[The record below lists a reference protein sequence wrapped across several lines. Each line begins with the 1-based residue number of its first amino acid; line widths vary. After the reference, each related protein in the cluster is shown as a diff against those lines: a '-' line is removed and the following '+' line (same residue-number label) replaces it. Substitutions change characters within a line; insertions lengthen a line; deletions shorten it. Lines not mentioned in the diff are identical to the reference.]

1 MNKLTSKLVAGV
13 LAASI
18 MLVPLTSCK
27 KKGGSTKSHSG
38 DKITNDT
45 PWYDTKVIDVSPEVD
60 KSKKLQ
66 YIYSQLA
73 GTDDN
78 YIAVYTSGSYEYP
91 SGNIDWDTF
100 DYTEYQI
107 EKLTILDKKTGEV
120 VNSFDM
126 DGFMGENEYVSG
138 ATFVDGKLSINAT
151 TWDDK
156 TYEMKSTEHVIDPMT
171 GEELEYNEIES
182 DGSIYA
188 SFKVGDYRV
197 DLSSVW
203 DDATS
208 MSSVQVI
215 VHKPDNTMTTV
226 DIKEP
231 GKDVYSSSAIFPIS
245 DTKIM
250 VPVDTSNG
258 QSYYELDLATCELS
272 KAKDDEYNWLSS
284 LSIYNATIGSDGCVY
299 TSTPVGISKVDMQK
313 KTAEEIFN
321 FSWCG
326 VSRNILTNLQVA
338 SVDKDS
344 FLLCGSVYHNESFSN
359 FYSGDNEEFK
369 VILFTKADK
378 NPHAG
383 KTILELYASYGYVE
397 ETVGEAIMKFNE
409 TNGKYFIE
417 VTDRYTVEIGNAY
430 NDINSDDELS
440 TISDKYSAEM
450 SNQLAMDIINGDGP
464 DIFMDVSYYGQLQ
477 SDNYLADLSPYVK
490 DLDSNKYFTNIFEC
504 SKTDGK
510 LYTLPISFTIEG
522 IQTDAKYAGKSGVG
536 FTTEEYIDFLNE
548 ALNGEDIITS
558 GQAHYFTQL
567 FGAMSDQFIKNGKAD
582 FSGEDFAALAKYVKE
597 NVRESS
603 LSWDEQEGGGMIIT
617 YDPMNMNSEPVTA
630 INSSVYG
637 FYGYFS
643 NINELN
649 GANAILGL
657 PSSDGRGPMIG
668 AYTSVAISAQAY
680 DVDACAEF
688 VKMLISDE
696 VQEELGKSGSFTLN
710 REIFERVGREA
721 VDYFNENPIDG
732 MYYGYGYGMDIPQ
745 NRIKFTYDQVDDLE
759 KTIESC
765 SKTNTQDASINV
777 ILVEEMPAYFS
788 GQKDLDEVVKIA
800 QDRVQKVLD
809 ERK

>member
-1 MNKLTSKLVAGV
+1 MNKLTSKLVAGM

-27 KKGGSTKSHSG
+27 KKGGSDKSHSG
-38 DKITNDT
+38 DKITSDT
-45 PWYDTKVIDVSPEVD
+45 PWFDSKVIDISPEID
-60 KSKKLQ
+60 QSKKLQ
-66 YIYSQLA
+66 YAYSQLA
-73 GTDDN
+73 GTDDK

-91 SGNIDWDTF
+91 TGNIDWETF
-100 DYTEYQI
+100 DYTEYQF
-107 EKLTILDKKTGEV
+107 ETLTVLDRNTGEI
-120 VNSFDM
+120 VNTLDMESFM
-126 DGFMGENEYVSG
+126 KDGEYVNG
-138 ATFVDGKLSINAT
+138 ATYVDGKLTINST
-151 TWDDK
+151 TWDDT
-156 TYEMKSTEHVIDPMT
+156 TYEMMNAEHVIDPMT
-171 GEELEYNEIES
+171 GEEIEYSEIEG

-215 VHKPDNTMTTV
+215 VHKPDGTVTPV

-231 GKDVYSSSAIFPIS
+231 GKDIYSSSAIFPIS
-245 DTKIM
+245 ENKIM
-250 VPVDTSNG
+250 VPADTNNG
-258 QSYYELDLATCELS
+258 TNYYEIDLETCELT
-272 KAKDDEYNWLSS
+272 KTKDEEYNWLNS

-299 TSTPVGISKVDMQK
+299 TTTPVGVSKVDMQK
-313 KTAEEIFN
+313 KTTEELFN

-326 VSRNILTNLQVA
+326 VSRNILTNMQIA
-338 SVDKDS
+338 SVEENS
-344 FLLCGSVYHNESFSN
+344 FLLCGSVYHNEGFSN
-359 FYSGDNEEFK
+359 FYSSGEEFK
-369 VILFTKADK
+369 VILFSKADK

-397 ETVGEAIMKFNE
+397 ETVGDAIMKFNE

-440 TISDKYSAEM
+440 TISDKYSADM

-464 DIFMDVSYYGQLQ
+464 DIFMDVSYYGQLNN
-477 SDNYLADLSPYVK
+477 DNYLADLSPYVK
-490 DLDSNKYFTNIFEC
+490 DLDSDKYFTNVFEC
-504 SKTDGK
+504 SKVDGK
-510 LYTLPISFTIEG
+510 LYNIPISFTIEG

-536 FTTEEYIDFLNE
+536 FTTEEYVDFLDT

-582 FSGEDFAALAKYVKE
+582 FTGEDFAALAEYVKD

-603 LSWDEQEGGGMIIT
+603 LSWDEQDSGHIIT
-617 YDPMNMNSEPVTA
+617 YDPLNMDSEPKTA

-657 PSSDGRGPMIG
+657 PSSDGRGPMLG

-688 VKMLISDE
+688 VKMLLSDE

-710 REIFERVGREA
+710 REVFEEVGHEA
-721 VDYFNENPIDG
+721 VDYFNENSIDG
-732 MYYGYGYGMDIPQ
+732 MFYYGYPEAPQ
-745 NRIKFTYDQVDDLE
+745 NRVEFTYEQVEDLE
-759 KTIESC
+759 RTIESC
-765 SKTNTQDASINV
+765 SKMNTQDASINV
-777 ILVEEMPAYFS
+777 VLVEEMPAYFS
-788 GQKDLDEVVKIA
+788 GQKELDEVVKIA

>member
-1 MNKLTSKLVAGV
+1 MNKLTSKLVAGM

-27 KKGGSTKSHSG
+27 KKGGSDKSHSG
-38 DKITNDT
+38 DKITSDT
-45 PWYDTKVIDVSPEVD
+45 PWFDSKVIDISPEID
-60 KSKKLQ
+60 QSKKLQ
-66 YIYSQLA
+66 YAYSQLA
-73 GTDDN
+73 GTDDK

-91 SGNIDWDTF
+91 TGNIDWETF
-100 DYTEYQI
+100 DYTEYQF
-107 EKLTILDKKTGEV
+107 ETLTVLDRNTGEI
-120 VNSFDM
+120 VNTLDMESFM
-126 DGFMGENEYVSG
+126 KDGEYVNG
-138 ATFVDGKLSINAT
+138 ATYVDGKLTINST
-151 TWDDK
+151 TWDDT
-156 TYEMKSTEHVIDPMT
+156 TYEMMNAEHVIDPMT
-171 GEELEYNEIES
+171 GEEIEYSEIEG

-215 VHKPDNTMTTV
+215 VHKPDGTVTPV

-231 GKDVYSSSAIFPIS
+231 GKDIYSSSAIFPIS
-245 DTKIM
+245 ENKIM
-250 VPVDTSNG
+250 VPADTNNG
-258 QSYYELDLATCELS
+258 TNYYEIDLETCELT
-272 KAKDDEYNWLSS
+272 KTKDEEYNWLNS

-299 TSTPVGISKVDMQK
+299 TTTPVGVSKVDMQK
-313 KTAEEIFN
+313 KTTEELFN

-326 VSRNILTNLQVA
+326 VSRNILTNMQIA
-338 SVDKDS
+338 SVEENS
-344 FLLCGSVYHNESFSN
+344 FLLCGSVYHNEGFSN
-359 FYSGDNEEFK
+359 FYSSGEEFK
-369 VILFTKADK
+369 VILFSKADK

-397 ETVGEAIMKFNE
+397 ETVGDAIMKFNE

-440 TISDKYSAEM
+440 TISDKYSADM

-464 DIFMDVSYYGQLQ
+464 DIFMDVSYYGQLNN
-477 SDNYLADLSPYVK
+477 DNYLADLSPYVK
-490 DLDSNKYFTNIFEC
+490 DLDSDKYFTNVFEC
-504 SKTDGK
+504 SKVDGK
-510 LYTLPISFTIEG
+510 LYNIPISFTIEG

-536 FTTEEYIDFLNE
+536 FTTEEYVDFLDT

-582 FSGEDFAALAKYVKE
+582 FTGEDFAALAEYVKD

-603 LSWDEQEGGGMIIT
+603 LSWDEQDSGYIIA
-617 YDPMNMNSEPVTA
+617 YDPLNMDSEPKTA

-657 PSSDGRGPMIG
+657 PSSDGRGPMLG

-688 VKMLISDE
+688 VKMLLSDE

-710 REIFERVGREA
+710 REVFEEVGHEA

-745 NRIKFTYDQVDDLE
+745 NRVKFTYDQVEDLE
-759 KTIESC
+759 RTIESC
-765 SKTNTQDASINV
+765 SKMNTQDASINV
-777 ILVEEMPAYFS
+777 VLVEEMPAYFS
-788 GQKDLDEVVKIA
+788 GQKELDEVVKIA

>member
-1 MNKLTSKLVAGV
+1 MNKLTSKLVAGM

-27 KKGGSTKSHSG
+27 KKGGSDKSHSG
-38 DKITNDT
+38 DKITSDT
-45 PWYDTKVIDVSPEVD
+45 PWFDSKVIDISPEID
-60 KSKKLQ
+60 QSKKLQ
-66 YIYSQLA
+66 YAYSQLA
-73 GTDDN
+73 GTDDK

-91 SGNIDWDTF
+91 TGNIDWETF
-100 DYTEYQI
+100 DYTEYQF
-107 EKLTILDKKTGEV
+107 ETLTVLDRNTGEI
-120 VNSFDM
+120 VNTLDMESFM
-126 DGFMGENEYVSG
+126 KDGEYVNG
-138 ATFVDGKLSINAT
+138 ATYVDGKLTINST
-151 TWDDK
+151 TWDDT
-156 TYEMKSTEHVIDPMT
+156 TYEMMNAEHVIDPMT
-171 GEELEYNEIES
+171 GEEIEYSEIEG

-215 VHKPDNTMTTV
+215 VHKPDGTVTPV

-231 GKDVYSSSAIFPIS
+231 GKDIYSSSAIFPIS
-245 DTKIM
+245 ENKIM
-250 VPVDTSNG
+250 VPADTNNG
-258 QSYYELDLATCELS
+258 TNYYEIDLETCELT
-272 KAKDDEYNWLSS
+272 KTKDEEYNWLNS
-284 LSIYNATIGSDGCVY
+284 LSIYNATIGSDGYVY
-299 TSTPVGISKVDMQK
+299 TTTPVGISKVDMQK
-313 KTAEEIFN
+313 KTTEELFN

-326 VSRNILTNLQVA
+326 VSRNILTNMQIA
-338 SVDKDS
+338 SVEEDS
-344 FLLCGSVYHNESFSN
+344 FLLCGSVYHNEGFTN
-359 FYSGDNEEFK
+359 IYSSGEEFK
-369 VILFTKADK
+369 VILFSKADK

-397 ETVGEAIMKFNE
+397 ETVGDAIMKFNE

-440 TISDKYSAEM
+440 TISDKYSADM

-464 DIFMDVSYYGQLQ
+464 DIFMDVSYYGQLNN
-477 SDNYLADLSPYVK
+477 DNYLADLSPYVK
-490 DLDSNKYFTNIFEC
+490 DLDSDKYFTNVFEC
-504 SKTDGK
+504 SKVDGK
-510 LYTLPISFTIEG
+510 LYNIPISFTIEG

-536 FTTEEYIDFLNE
+536 FTTEEYVDFLDT

-582 FSGEDFAALAKYVKE
+582 FTGEDFAALAEYVKD

-603 LSWDEQEGGGMIIT
+603 LSWDEQDSGHIIT
-617 YDPMNMNSEPVTA
+617 YDPLNMDSEPQTA

-657 PSSDGRGPMIG
+657 PSSDGRGPMLG

-688 VKMLISDE
+688 VKMLLSDE

-710 REIFERVGREA
+710 REVFEEVGHEA
-721 VDYFNENPIDG
+721 VDYFNENSIDG
-732 MYYGYGYGMDIPQ
+732 MFYYGYPEAPQ
-745 NRIKFTYDQVDDLE
+745 NRVEFTYEQVEDLE
-759 KTIESC
+759 RTIESC
-765 SKTNTQDASINV
+765 SKMNTQDASINV
-777 ILVEEMPAYFS
+777 VLVEEMPAYFS
-788 GQKDLDEVVKIA
+788 GQKELDEVVKIA

>member
-1 MNKLTSKLVAGV
+1 M

-27 KKGGSTKSHSG
+27 KKGGSDKSHSG
-38 DKITNDT
+38 DKITSDT
-45 PWYDTKVIDVSPEVD
+45 PWFDSKVIDISPEID
-60 KSKKLQ
+60 QSKKLQ
-66 YIYSQLA
+66 YAYSQLA
-73 GTDDN
+73 GTDDK

-91 SGNIDWDTF
+91 TGNIDWETF
-100 DYTEYQI
+100 DYSEYQF
-107 EKLTILDKKTGEV
+107 ETLTVLDRNTGEI
-120 VNSFDM
+120 VNTLDMESFM
-126 DGFMGENEYVSG
+126 KDGEYVNG
-138 ATFVDGKLSINAT
+138 ATYVDGKLTINST
-151 TWDDK
+151 TWDDT
-156 TYEMKSTEHVIDPMT
+156 TYEMMNAEHVIDPMT
-171 GEELEYNEIES
+171 GEEIEYSEIEG

-215 VHKPDNTMTTV
+215 VHKPDGTVTPV

-231 GKDVYSSSAIFPIS
+231 GKDIYSSSAIFPIS
-245 DTKIM
+245 ENKIM
-250 VPVDTSNG
+250 VPADTNNG
-258 QSYYELDLATCELS
+258 TNYYEIDLETCELT
-272 KAKDDEYNWLSS
+272 KAKDEEYNWLNS

-299 TSTPVGISKVDMQK
+299 TTTPVGVSKVDMQK
-313 KTAEEIFN
+313 KTTEELFN

-326 VSRNILTNLQVA
+326 VSRNILTNMQIA
-338 SVDKDS
+338 SVEENS
-344 FLLCGSVYHNESFSN
+344 FLLCGSVYHNEGFSN
-359 FYSGDNEEFK
+359 FYSSGEEFK
-369 VILFTKADK
+369 VILFSKADK

-397 ETVGEAIMKFNE
+397 ETVGDAIMKFNE

-440 TISDKYSAEM
+440 AISDKYSADM

-464 DIFMDVSYYGQLQ
+464 DIFMDVSYYGQLNN
-477 SDNYLADLSPYVK
+477 DNYLADLSPYVK
-490 DLDSNKYFTNIFEC
+490 DLDSDKYFTNVFEC
-504 SKTDGK
+504 SKVDGK
-510 LYTLPISFTIEG
+510 LYNIPISFTIEG

-536 FTTEEYIDFLNE
+536 FTTEEYVDFLDT

-582 FSGEDFAALAKYVKE
+582 FTGEDFAALAEYVKD

-603 LSWDEQEGGGMIIT
+603 LSWDEQDSGYIIT
-617 YDPMNMNSEPVTA
+617 YDPLNMDSEPQTA

-657 PSSDGRGPMIG
+657 PSSDGRGPMLG

-688 VKMLISDE
+688 VKMLLSDE

-710 REIFERVGREA
+710 REVFEEVGHEA

-732 MYYGYGYGMDIPQ
+732 MYYGNGYGMDIPQ

>member
-1 MNKLTSKLVAGV
+1 MNKLTSKLVAGM

-27 KKGGSTKSHSG
+27 KKGGSDKSHSG
-38 DKITNDT
+38 DKITSDT
-45 PWYDTKVIDVSPEVD
+45 PWFDSKVIDISPEID
-60 KSKKLQ
+60 QSKKLQ
-66 YIYSQLA
+66 YAYSQLA
-73 GTDDN
+73 GTDDK

-91 SGNIDWDTF
+91 TGNIDWETF
-100 DYTEYQI
+100 DYTEYQF
-107 EKLTILDKKTGEV
+107 ETLTVLDRNTGEI
-120 VNSFDM
+120 VNTLDMESFM
-126 DGFMGENEYVSG
+126 KDGEYVNG
-138 ATFVDGKLSINAT
+138 ATYVDGKLTINST
-151 TWDDK
+151 TWDDT
-156 TYEMKSTEHVIDPMT
+156 TYEMMNAEHVIDPMT
-171 GEELEYNEIES
+171 GEEIEYSEIEG

-215 VHKPDNTMTTV
+215 VHKPDGTVTPV

-231 GKDVYSSSAIFPIS
+231 GKDIYSSSAIFPIS
-245 DTKIM
+245 ENKIM
-250 VPVDTSNG
+250 VPADTNNG
-258 QSYYELDLATCELS
+258 TNYYEIDLETCELT
-272 KAKDDEYNWLSS
+272 KTKDEEYNWLNS

-299 TSTPVGISKVDMQK
+299 TTTPVGVSKVDMQK
-313 KTAEEIFN
+313 KTTEELFN

-326 VSRNILTNLQVA
+326 VSRNILTNMQIA
-338 SVDKDS
+338 SVEEDS
-344 FLLCGSVYHNESFSN
+344 FLLCGSVYHNEGFSN
-359 FYSGDNEEFK
+359 FYSSGEEFK
-369 VILFTKADK
+369 VILFSKADK

-397 ETVGEAIMKFNE
+397 ETVGDAIMKFNE

-417 VTDRYTVEIGNAY
+417 VTDRYTVEIGNTY

-440 TISDKYSAEM
+440 TISDKYSADM

-464 DIFMDVSYYGQLQ
+464 DIFMDVSYYGQLNN
-477 SDNYLADLSPYVK
+477 DNYLADLSPYVK
-490 DLDSNKYFTNIFEC
+490 DLDSDKYFTNVFEC
-504 SKTDGK
+504 SKVDGK
-510 LYTLPISFTIEG
+510 LYNIPISFTIEG

-536 FTTEEYIDFLNE
+536 FTTEEYVDFLDT

-582 FSGEDFAALAKYVKE
+582 FSGEDFAALAEYVKD

-603 LSWDEQEGGGMIIT
+603 LSWDEQDGGGMIVT
-617 YDPMNMNSEPVTA
+617 YDPMNMNSEPRTA

-657 PSSDGRGPMIG
+657 PSSDGRGPMLG

-688 VKMLISDE
+688 VKMLLSDE

-710 REIFERVGREA
+710 REVFEEVGHEA
-721 VDYFNENPIDG
+721 VDYFNENSIDG
-732 MYYGYGYGMDIPQ
+732 MFYYGYPEAPQ
-745 NRIKFTYDQVDDLE
+745 NRVEFTYEQVEDLE
-759 KTIESC
+759 RTIESC
-765 SKTNTQDASINV
+765 SKMNTQDASINV
-777 ILVEEMPAYFS
+777 VLVEEMPAYFS
-788 GQKDLDEVVKIA
+788 GQKELDEVVKIA

>member
-1 MNKLTSKLVAGV
+1 MNKLTSKLVAGM

-27 KKGGSTKSHSG
+27 KKGGSDKSHSG

-45 PWYDTKVIDVSPEVD
+45 PWFDSKVIDISPEID
-60 KSKKLQ
+60 QSKKLQ
-66 YIYSQLA
+66 YAYSQLA
-73 GTDDN
+73 GTDDK

-91 SGNIDWDTF
+91 TGNIDWETF
-100 DYTEYQI
+100 DYSEYQF
-107 EKLTILDKKTGEV
+107 ETLTVLDRNTGEI
-120 VNSFDM
+120 VNTLDMESFM
-126 DGFMGENEYVSG
+126 KDGEYVNG
-138 ATFVDGKLSINAT
+138 ATYVDGKLTINST
-151 TWDDK
+151 TWDDT
-156 TYEMKSTEHVIDPMT
+156 TYEMMNAEHVIDPMT
-171 GEELEYNEIES
+171 GEEIEYSEIEG

-215 VHKPDNTMTTV
+215 VHKPDGTVTPV

-231 GKDVYSSSAIFPIS
+231 GKDIYSSSAIFPIS
-245 DTKIM
+245 ENKIM
-250 VPVDTSNG
+250 VPADTNNG
-258 QSYYELDLATCELS
+258 TNYYEIDLETCELT
-272 KAKDDEYNWLSS
+272 KTKDEEYNWLNS

-299 TSTPVGISKVDMQK
+299 TTTPVGVSKVDMQK
-313 KTAEEIFN
+313 KTTEELFN

-326 VSRNILTNLQVA
+326 VSRNILTNMQIA
-338 SVDKDS
+338 SVEENS
-344 FLLCGSVYHNESFSN
+344 FLLCGSVYHNEGFSN
-359 FYSGDNEEFK
+359 FYSSGEEFK
-369 VILFTKADK
+369 VILFSKADK

-397 ETVGEAIMKFNE
+397 ETIGDAIMKFNE

-440 TISDKYSAEM
+440 AISDKYSAEM

-464 DIFMDVSYYGQLQ
+464 DIFMDVSYYGQLNN
-477 SDNYLADLSPYVK
+477 DNYLADLSPYVK
-490 DLDSNKYFTNIFEC
+490 DLDSDKYFTNVFEC
-504 SKTDGK
+504 SKVDGK
-510 LYTLPISFTIEG
+510 LYNIPISFTIEG

-536 FTTEEYIDFLNE
+536 FTTEEYVDFLDT

-582 FSGEDFAALAKYVKE
+582 FTGEDFAALAEYVKD

-603 LSWDEQEGGGMIIT
+603 LSWDEQDSGYIIT
-617 YDPMNMNSEPVTA
+617 YDPLNMDSEPQTA

-657 PSSDGRGPMIG
+657 PSSDGRGPMLG
-668 AYTSVAISAQAY
+668 AYTSVAISAQPY

-688 VKMLISDE
+688 VKMLLSDE

-710 REIFERVGREA
+710 REVFEEVGHEA

-732 MYYGYGYGMDIPQ
+732 MYYGNGYGMDIPQ
-745 NRIKFTYDQVDDLE
+745 NRVKFTYEQVEDLE
-759 KTIESC
+759 RTIESC
-765 SKTNTQDASINV
+765 SKMNTQDASINV
-777 ILVEEMPAYFS
+777 VLVEEMPAYFS
-788 GQKDLDEVVKIA
+788 GQKELDEVVKIA

>member
-1 MNKLTSKLVAGV
+1 MNKLTSKLVAGM

-27 KKGGSTKSHSG
+27 KKGGSDKSHSG
-38 DKITNDT
+38 DKITSDT
-45 PWYDTKVIDVSPEVD
+45 PWFDSKVIDISPEID
-60 KSKKLQ
+60 QSKKLQ
-66 YIYSQLA
+66 YAYSQLA
-73 GTDDN
+73 GTDDK

-91 SGNIDWDTF
+91 TGNIDWETF
-100 DYTEYQI
+100 DYSEYQF
-107 EKLTILDKKTGEV
+107 ETLTVLDRNTGEI
-120 VNSFDM
+120 VNTLDMESFM
-126 DGFMGENEYVSG
+126 KDGEYVNG
-138 ATFVDGKLSINAT
+138 ATYVDGKLTINST
-151 TWDDK
+151 TWDDT
-156 TYEMKSTEHVIDPMT
+156 TYEMMNAEHVIDPMT
-171 GEELEYNEIES
+171 GEEIEYSEIEG

-215 VHKPDNTMTTV
+215 VHKPDGTVTPV

-231 GKDVYSSSAIFPIS
+231 GKDIYSSSAIFPIS
-245 DTKIM
+245 ENKIM
-250 VPVDTSNG
+250 VPADTNNG
-258 QSYYELDLATCELS
+258 TNYYEIDLETCELT
-272 KAKDDEYNWLSS
+272 KAKDEEYNWLNS

-299 TSTPVGISKVDMQK
+299 TTTPVGVSKVDMQK
-313 KTAEEIFN
+313 KTTEELFN

-326 VSRNILTNLQVA
+326 VSRNILTNMQIA
-338 SVDKDS
+338 SVEEDS
-344 FLLCGSVYHNESFSN
+344 FLLCGSVYHNEGFSN
-359 FYSGDNEEFK
+359 FYSSGEEFK
-369 VILFTKADK
+369 VILFSKADK

-397 ETVGEAIMKFNE
+397 ETVGDAIMKFNE

-440 TISDKYSAEM
+440 AISDKYSADM

-464 DIFMDVSYYGQLQ
+464 DIFMDVSYYGQLNN
-477 SDNYLADLSPYVK
+477 DNYLADLSPYVK
-490 DLDSNKYFTNIFEC
+490 DLNSDKYFTNVFEC
-504 SKTDGK
+504 SKVDGK
-510 LYTLPISFTIEG
+510 LYNIPISFTIEG

-536 FTTEEYIDFLNE
+536 FTTEEYVDFLDT

-582 FSGEDFAALAKYVKE
+582 FTGEDFAALAEYVKD

-603 LSWDEQEGGGMIIT
+603 LSWDEQDSGYIIT
-617 YDPMNMNSEPVTA
+617 YDPLNMDSEPQTA

-657 PSSDGRGPMIG
+657 PSSDGRGPMLG

-688 VKMLISDE
+688 VKMLLSDE

-710 REIFERVGREA
+710 REVFEEVGHEA

-745 NRIKFTYDQVDDLE
+745 NRVKFTYEQVEDLE
-759 KTIESC
+759 RTIENC
-765 SKTNTQDASINV
+765 SKMNTQDASINV
-777 ILVEEMPAYFS
+777 VLVEEMPAYFS
-788 GQKDLDEVVKIA
+788 GQKELDEVVKIA

>member
-1 MNKLTSKLVAGV
+1 MNKLTSKLVAGM

-27 KKGGSTKSHSG
+27 KKGGSDKSHSG
-38 DKITNDT
+38 DKITSDT
-45 PWYDTKVIDVSPEVD
+45 PWFDSKVIDISPEID
-60 KSKKLQ
+60 QSKKLQ
-66 YIYSQLA
+66 YAYSQLA
-73 GTDDN
+73 GTDDK

-91 SGNIDWDTF
+91 TGNIDWETF
-100 DYTEYQI
+100 DYSEYQF
-107 EKLTILDKKTGEV
+107 ETLTVLDRNTGEI
-120 VNSFDM
+120 VNTLDMESFM
-126 DGFMGENEYVSG
+126 KDGEYVNG
-138 ATFVDGKLSINAT
+138 ATYVDGKLTINST
-151 TWDDK
+151 TWDDT
-156 TYEMKSTEHVIDPMT
+156 TYEMMNAEHVIDPMT
-171 GEELEYNEIES
+171 GEEIEYSEIEG

-215 VHKPDNTMTTV
+215 VHKPDGTVTPV

-231 GKDVYSSSAIFPIS
+231 GKDIYSSSAIFPIS
-245 DTKIM
+245 ENKIM
-250 VPVDTSNG
+250 VPADTNNG
-258 QSYYELDLATCELS
+258 TNYYEIDLETCELT
-272 KAKDDEYNWLSS
+272 KAKDEEYNWLNS

-299 TSTPVGISKVDMQK
+299 TTTPVGVSKVDMQK
-313 KTAEEIFN
+313 KTTEELFN

-326 VSRNILTNLQVA
+326 VSRNILTNMQIA
-338 SVDKDS
+338 SVEEDS
-344 FLLCGSVYHNESFSN
+344 FLLCGSVYHNEGFSN
-359 FYSGDNEEFK
+359 FYSSGEEFK
-369 VILFTKADK
+369 VILFSKADK

-397 ETVGEAIMKFNE
+397 ETVGDAIMKFNE

-440 TISDKYSAEM
+440 AISDKYSADM

-464 DIFMDVSYYGQLQ
+464 DIFMDVSYYGQLNN
-477 SDNYLADLSPYVK
+477 DNYLADLSPYVK
-490 DLDSNKYFTNIFEC
+490 DLDSDKYFTNVFEC
-504 SKTDGK
+504 SKVDGK
-510 LYTLPISFTIEG
+510 LYNIPISFTIEG

-536 FTTEEYIDFLNE
+536 FTTEEYVDFLDT

-582 FSGEDFAALAKYVKE
+582 FTGEDFAALAEYVKD

-603 LSWDEQEGGGMIIT
+603 LSWDEQDSGYIIT
-617 YDPMNMNSEPVTA
+617 YDPLNMDSEPQTA

-657 PSSDGRGPMIG
+657 PSSDGRGPMLG

-688 VKMLISDE
+688 VKMLLSDE

-710 REIFERVGREA
+710 REVFEEVGHEA

-732 MYYGYGYGMDIPQ
+732 MYYGYGYGMDIP
-745 NRIKFTYDQVDDLE
+745 
-759 KTIESC
+759 
-765 SKTNTQDASINV
+765 
-777 ILVEEMPAYFS
+777 
-788 GQKDLDEVVKIA
+788 
-800 QDRVQKVLD
+800 
-809 ERK
+809 

>member
-1 MNKLTSKLVAGV
+1 MNKLTSKLVAGM

-27 KKGGSTKSHSG
+27 KKGGSDKSHSG
-38 DKITNDT
+38 DKITSDT
-45 PWYDTKVIDVSPEVD
+45 PWFDSKVIDISPEID
-60 KSKKLQ
+60 QSKKLQ
-66 YIYSQLA
+66 YAYSQLA
-73 GTDDN
+73 GTDDK

-91 SGNIDWDTF
+91 TGNIDWETF
-100 DYTEYQI
+100 DYSEYQF
-107 EKLTILDKKTGEV
+107 ETLTVLDRNTGEI
-120 VNSFDM
+120 VNTLDMESFM
-126 DGFMGENEYVSG
+126 KDGEYVNG
-138 ATFVDGKLSINAT
+138 ATYVDGKLTINST
-151 TWDDK
+151 TWDDT
-156 TYEMKSTEHVIDPMT
+156 TYEMMNAEHVIDPMT
-171 GEELEYNEIES
+171 GEEIEYSEIEG

-215 VHKPDNTMTTV
+215 VHKPDGTVTPV

-231 GKDVYSSSAIFPIS
+231 GKDIYSSSAIFPIS
-245 DTKIM
+245 ENKIM
-250 VPVDTSNG
+250 VPADTNNG
-258 QSYYELDLATCELS
+258 TNYYEIDLETCELT
-272 KAKDDEYNWLSS
+272 KAKDEEYNWLNS

-299 TSTPVGISKVDMQK
+299 TTTPVGVSKVDMQK
-313 KTAEEIFN
+313 KTTEELFN

-326 VSRNILTNLQVA
+326 VSRNILTNMQIA
-338 SVDKDS
+338 SVEEDS
-344 FLLCGSVYHNESFSN
+344 FLLCGSVYHNEGFSN
-359 FYSGDNEEFK
+359 FYSSGEEFK
-369 VILFTKADK
+369 VILFSKADK

-397 ETVGEAIMKFNE
+397 ETVGDAIMKFNE

-440 TISDKYSAEM
+440 AISDKYSADM

-464 DIFMDVSYYGQLQ
+464 DIFMDVSYYGQLNN
-477 SDNYLADLSPYVK
+477 DNYLADLSPYVK
-490 DLDSNKYFTNIFEC
+490 DLDSDKYFTNVFEC
-504 SKTDGK
+504 SKVDGK
-510 LYTLPISFTIEG
+510 LYNIPISFTIEG

-536 FTTEEYIDFLNE
+536 FTTEEYVDFLDT

-582 FSGEDFAALAKYVKE
+582 FTGEDFAALAEYVKD

-603 LSWDEQEGGGMIIT
+603 LSWDEQDSGYIIT
-617 YDPMNMNSEPVTA
+617 YDPLNMDSEPQTA

-657 PSSDGRGPMIG
+657 PSSDGRGPMLG

-688 VKMLISDE
+688 VKMLLSDE

-710 REIFERVGREA
+710 REVFEEVGHEA

-745 NRIKFTYDQVDDLE
+745 NRVKFTYEQVEDLE
-759 KTIESC
+759 RTIENC
-765 SKTNTQDASINV
+765 SKMNTQDASINV
-777 ILVEEMPAYFS
+777 VLVEEMPAYFS
-788 GQKDLDEVVKIA
+788 GQKELDEVVKIA

>member
-1 MNKLTSKLVAGV
+1 MNKLTSKLVAGM

-27 KKGGSTKSHSG
+27 KKGGSDKSHSG
-38 DKITNDT
+38 DKITSDT
-45 PWYDTKVIDVSPEVD
+45 PWFDSKVIDISPEID
-60 KSKKLQ
+60 QSKKLQ
-66 YIYSQLA
+66 YAYSQLA
-73 GTDDN
+73 GTDDK

-91 SGNIDWDTF
+91 TGNIDWETF
-100 DYTEYQI
+100 DYTEYQF
-107 EKLTILDKKTGEV
+107 ETLTVLDRNTGEI
-120 VNSFDM
+120 VNTLDMESFM
-126 DGFMGENEYVSG
+126 KDGEYVNG
-138 ATFVDGKLSINAT
+138 ATYVDGKLTINST
-151 TWDDK
+151 TWDDT
-156 TYEMKSTEHVIDPMT
+156 TYEMMNAEHVIDPMT
-171 GEELEYNEIES
+171 GEEIEYSEIEG

-215 VHKPDNTMTTV
+215 VHKPDGTVTPV

-231 GKDVYSSSAIFPIS
+231 GKDIYSSSAIFPIS
-245 DTKIM
+245 ENKIM
-250 VPVDTSNG
+250 VPADTNNG
-258 QSYYELDLATCELS
+258 TNYYEIDLETCELT
-272 KAKDDEYNWLSS
+272 KAKDEEYNWLNS

-299 TSTPVGISKVDMQK
+299 TTTPVGVSKVDMQK
-313 KTAEEIFN
+313 KTTEELFN

-326 VSRNILTNLQVA
+326 VSRNILTNMQIA
-338 SVDKDS
+338 SVEENS
-344 FLLCGSVYHNESFSN
+344 FLLCGSVYHNEGFSN
-359 FYSGDNEEFK
+359 FYSSGEEFK
-369 VILFTKADK
+369 VILFSKADK

-397 ETVGEAIMKFNE
+397 ETVGDAIMKFNE

-440 TISDKYSAEM
+440 AISDKYSADM

-464 DIFMDVSYYGQLQ
+464 DIFMDVSYYGQLNN
-477 SDNYLADLSPYVK
+477 DNYLADLSPYVK
-490 DLDSNKYFTNIFEC
+490 DLDSDKYFTNVFEC
-504 SKTDGK
+504 SKVDGK
-510 LYTLPISFTIEG
+510 LYNIPISFTIEG

-536 FTTEEYIDFLNE
+536 FTTEEYVDFLDT

-582 FSGEDFAALAKYVKE
+582 FTGEDFAALAEYVKD

-603 LSWDEQEGGGMIIT
+603 LSWDEQDSGYIIT
-617 YDPMNMNSEPVTA
+617 YDPLNMDSEPQTA

-657 PSSDGRGPMIG
+657 PSSDGRGPMLG

-688 VKMLISDE
+688 VKMLLSDE

-710 REIFERVGREA
+710 REVFEEVGHEA

-732 MYYGYGYGMDIPQ
+732 MYYGNGYGMDIPQ
-745 NRIKFTYDQVDDLE
+745 NRVKFTYEQVEDLE
-759 KTIESC
+759 RTIESC
-765 SKTNTQDASINV
+765 SKMNTQDASINV
-777 ILVEEMPAYFS
+777 VLVEEMPAYFS
-788 GQKDLDEVVKIA
+788 GQKELDEVVKIA

>member
-27 KKGGSTKSHSG
+27 KKGGSDKSHSG

-45 PWYDTKVIDVSPEVD
+45 PWFDSKVIDISPEID
-60 KSKKLQ
+60 QSKKLQ
-66 YIYSQLA
+66 YAYSQLA
-73 GTDDN
+73 GTDDK

-91 SGNIDWDTF
+91 TGNIDWETF
-100 DYTEYQI
+100 DYTEYQF
-107 EKLTILDKKTGEV
+107 ETLTVLDRNTGEI
-120 VNSFDM
+120 VNTLDMESFM
-126 DGFMGENEYVSG
+126 KDGEYVNG
-138 ATFVDGKLSINAT
+138 ATYVDGKLTINST
-151 TWDDK
+151 TWDDT
-156 TYEMKSTEHVIDPMT
+156 TYEMMNAEHVIDPMT
-171 GEELEYNEIES
+171 GEEIEYSEIEG

-215 VHKPDNTMTTV
+215 VHKPDGTVTPV

-231 GKDVYSSSAIFPIS
+231 GKDIYSSSAIFPIS
-245 DTKIM
+245 ENKIM
-250 VPVDTSNG
+250 VPADTNNG
-258 QSYYELDLATCELS
+258 TNYYEIDLETCELT
-272 KAKDDEYNWLSS
+272 KAKDEEYNWLNS
-284 LSIYNATIGSDGCVY
+284 LSIYNATIGSDGYVY
-299 TSTPVGISKVDMQK
+299 TTTPVGVSKVDMQK
-313 KTAEEIFN
+313 KTTEELFN

-326 VSRNILTNLQVA
+326 VSRNILTNMQIA
-338 SVDKDS
+338 SVEEDS
-344 FLLCGSVYHNESFSN
+344 FLLCGSVYHNEGFSN
-359 FYSGDNEEFK
+359 FYSSGEEFK
-369 VILFTKADK
+369 VILFSKADK

-397 ETVGEAIMKFNE
+397 ETIGDAIMKFNE

-440 TISDKYSAEM
+440 AISDKYSADM

-464 DIFMDVSYYGQLQ
+464 DIFMDVSYYGQLNN
-477 SDNYLADLSPYVK
+477 DNYLADLSPYVK
-490 DLDSNKYFTNIFEC
+490 DLDSDKYFTNVFEC
-504 SKTDGK
+504 SKVDGK
-510 LYTLPISFTIEG
+510 LYNIPISFTIEG

-536 FTTEEYIDFLNE
+536 FTTEEYVDFLDT

-582 FSGEDFAALAKYVKE
+582 FTGEDFAALAEYVKD

-603 LSWDEQEGGGMIIT
+603 LSWDEQDSGYIIT
-617 YDPMNMNSEPVTA
+617 YDPLNMDSEPQTA

-657 PSSDGRGPMIG
+657 PSSDGRGPMLG

-688 VKMLISDE
+688 VKMLLSDE

-710 REIFERVGREA
+710 REVFEEVGHEA

-732 MYYGYGYGMDIPQ
+732 MYYGNGYGMDIPQ
-745 NRIKFTYDQVDDLE
+745 NRVKFTYEQVEDLE
-759 KTIESC
+759 RTIESC
-765 SKTNTQDASINV
+765 SKMNTQDASINV
-777 ILVEEMPAYFS
+777 VLVEEMPAYFS
-788 GQKDLDEVVKIA
+788 GQKELDEVVKIA

>member
-1 MNKLTSKLVAGV
+1 MNKLTSKLVAGM

-27 KKGGSTKSHSG
+27 KKGGSDKSHSG
-38 DKITNDT
+38 DKITSDT
-45 PWYDTKVIDVSPEVD
+45 PWFDSKVIDISPEID
-60 KSKKLQ
+60 QSKKLQ
-66 YIYSQLA
+66 YAYSQLA
-73 GTDDN
+73 GTDDK

-91 SGNIDWDTF
+91 TGNIDWETF
-100 DYTEYQI
+100 DYTEYQFDT
-107 EKLTILDKKTGEV
+107 LTVLDRNTGEI
-120 VNSFDM
+120 VNTLDMESFM
-126 DGFMGENEYVSG
+126 KDGEYVNG
-138 ATFVDGKLSINAT
+138 VTYVDGKLTINST
-151 TWDDK
+151 TWDDT
-156 TYEMKSTEHVIDPMT
+156 TYEMMNAEHVIDPMT
-171 GEELEYNEIES
+171 GEEIEYSEIEG

-215 VHKPDNTMTTV
+215 VHKPDGTVTPV

-231 GKDVYSSSAIFPIS
+231 GKDIYSSSAIFPIS
-245 DTKIM
+245 ENKIM
-250 VPVDTSNG
+250 VPADTNNG
-258 QSYYELDLATCELS
+258 TNYYEIDLETCELT
-272 KAKDDEYNWLSS
+272 KTKDEEYNWLNS

-299 TSTPVGISKVDMQK
+299 TTTPVGVSKVDMQK
-313 KTAEEIFN
+313 KTTEELFN

-326 VSRNILTNLQVA
+326 VSRNILTNMQIA
-338 SVDKDS
+338 SVEEDS
-344 FLLCGSVYHNESFSN
+344 FLLCGSVYHNEGFTN
-359 FYSGDNEEFK
+359 IYSSGEEFK
-369 VILFTKADK
+369 VILFSKADK

-397 ETVGEAIMKFNE
+397 ETVGDAIMKFNE

-440 TISDKYSAEM
+440 TISDKYSADM

-464 DIFMDVSYYGQLQ
+464 DIFMDVSYYGQLNN
-477 SDNYLADLSPYVK
+477 DNYLADLSPYVK
-490 DLDSNKYFTNIFEC
+490 DLDSDKYFTNVFEC
-504 SKTDGK
+504 SKVDGK
-510 LYTLPISFTIEG
+510 LYNIPISFTIEG

-536 FTTEEYIDFLNE
+536 FTTEEYVDFLDT

-582 FSGEDFAALAKYVKE
+582 FSGEDFAALAEYVKD

-603 LSWDEQEGGGMIIT
+603 LSWDEQDSGYIIT
-617 YDPMNMNSEPVTA
+617 HDPLNMDSEPQTA

-657 PSSDGRGPMIG
+657 PSSDGRGPMLG

-688 VKMLISDE
+688 VKMLLSDE

-710 REIFERVGREA
+710 REVFEEVGHEA
-721 VDYFNENPIDG
+721 VDYFNENSING
-732 MYYGYGYGMDIPQ
+732 MFYYGYPEAPQ
-745 NRIKFTYDQVDDLE
+745 NRVKFTYEQVEDLE
-759 KTIESC
+759 RTIESC
-765 SKTNTQDASINV
+765 SKMNTQDASINV
-777 ILVEEMPAYFS
+777 VLVEEMPAYFS
-788 GQKDLDEVVKIA
+788 GQKELDEVVKIA

>member
-1 MNKLTSKLVAGV
+1 MENLTSKLVAGV

-27 KKGGSTKSHSG
+27 KKGGSGKSHSG
-38 DKITNDT
+38 QKITDDT
-45 PWYDTKVIDVSPEVD
+45 PWFDAEVIDISPEID

-66 YIYSQLA
+66 YVYSQLA
-73 GTDDN
+73 GTDDK
-78 YIAVYTSGSYEYP
+78 YIAVFTSGSYEYP
-91 SGNIDWDTF
+91 TGNIDWETF
-100 DYTEYQI
+100 DYTEYQFEI
-107 EKLTILDKKTGEV
+107 LTMVDRATGEKIMALDLQ
-120 VNSFDM
+120 SLMSGD
-126 DGFMGENEYVSG
+126 EYVNG
-138 ATFVDGKLSINAT
+138 ATFVDGKLSVAST
-151 TWDDK
+151 SWDDK
-156 TYEMKSTEHVIDPMT
+156 TYEMKNKEHIIDPMT
-171 GEELEYNEIES
+171 GEELECNELEG
-182 DGSIYA
+182 DGTINS
-188 SFKVGDYRV
+188 SFKIGDYRV
-197 DLSSVW
+197 DTASLW
-203 DDATS
+203 DDASQLSS
-208 MSSVQVI
+208 MQIIVQ
-215 VHKPDNTMTTV
+215 KPDGTRTPV

-231 GKDVYSSSAIFPIS
+231 GKDVYSASAVFPIS
-245 DTKIM
+245 DKKIM
-250 VPVDTSNG
+250 IPADTNTG
-258 QSYYELDLATCELS
+258 VNYYELDLETCELS
-272 KAKDDEYNWLSS
+272 KAKDDEYNWLDN
-284 LSIYNATIGSDGCVY
+284 LSIYNATVGADGCVY
-299 TSTPVGISKVDMQK
+299 TCTPVGISKVDMQK

-321 FSWCG
+321 YSWCG
-326 VSRNILTNLQVA
+326 VSRNVLTNLQIGY
-338 SVDKDS
+338 VDKDS
-344 FLLCGSVYHNESFSN
+344 FLLAGSVYHNTGFSN
-359 FYSGDNEEFK
+359 IYMPTDEEFK
-369 VILFTKADK
+369 LILFTKADK

-582 FSGEDFAALAKYVKE
+582 FSGEDFAALAKYVKD

-603 LSWDEQEGGGMIIT
+603 LSWDEQDGGGMIVT

-745 NRIKFTYDQVDDLE
+745 NRIKFTYDQVEDLE

>member
-1 MNKLTSKLVAGV
+1 MNKLTSKLVAGM

-27 KKGGSTKSHSG
+27 KKGGSDKSHSG
-38 DKITNDT
+38 DKITSDT
-45 PWYDTKVIDVSPEVD
+45 PWFDSKVIDISPEID
-60 KSKKLQ
+60 QSKKLQ
-66 YIYSQLA
+66 YAYSQLA
-73 GTDDN
+73 GTDDK

-91 SGNIDWDTF
+91 TGNIDWETF
-100 DYTEYQI
+100 DYTEYQF
-107 EKLTILDKKTGEV
+107 ETLTVIDRNTGEI
-120 VNSFDM
+120 VNTMDMESFM
-126 DGFMGENEYVSG
+126 KDGEYVNG
-138 ATFVDGKLSINAT
+138 ATYVDGKLTINST
-151 TWDDK
+151 TWDDT
-156 TYEMKSTEHVIDPMT
+156 TYEMMNAEHVIDPMT
-171 GEELEYNEIES
+171 GEEIEYSEIEG

-215 VHKPDNTMTTV
+215 VHKPDGTVTPV

-231 GKDVYSSSAIFPIS
+231 GKDIYSSSAIFPIS
-245 DTKIM
+245 ENKIM
-250 VPVDTSNG
+250 VPADTNNG
-258 QSYYELDLATCELS
+258 TNYYEIDLETCELT
-272 KAKDDEYNWLSS
+272 KTKDEEYNWLNS
-284 LSIYNATIGSDGCVY
+284 LSIYNATIGSDGYVY
-299 TSTPVGISKVDMQK
+299 TTTPVGISKIDMQK
-313 KTAEEIFN
+313 KTTEELFN

-326 VSRNILTNLQVA
+326 VSRNILTNMQIA
-338 SVDKDS
+338 SVEEDS
-344 FLLCGSVYHNESFSN
+344 FLLCGSVYHNEGFSN
-359 FYSGDNEEFK
+359 IYSSGEEFK
-369 VILFTKADK
+369 VILFSKADK

-397 ETVGEAIMKFNE
+397 ETVGDAIMKFNE

-440 TISDKYSAEM
+440 TISDKYSADM

-464 DIFMDVSYYGQLQ
+464 DIFMDVSYYGQLNN
-477 SDNYLADLSPYVK
+477 DNYLADLSPYVK
-490 DLDSNKYFTNIFEC
+490 DLDSDKYFTNVFEC
-504 SKTDGK
+504 SKVDGK
-510 LYTLPISFTIEG
+510 LYNIPISFTIEG

-536 FTTEEYIDFLNE
+536 FTTEEYVDFLDT

-582 FSGEDFAALAKYVKE
+582 FSGEDFAALAKYVKD

-603 LSWDEQEGGGMIIT
+603 LSWDEQDGGGMIVT
-617 YDPMNMNSEPVTA
+617 YDPMNMNSEPQTA

-657 PSSDGRGPMIG
+657 PSSDGRGPMLG

-688 VKMLISDE
+688 VKMLLSDE

-710 REIFERVGREA
+710 REVFEEVGHEA

-732 MYYGYGYGMDIPQ
+732 MYYYGYPEAPQ
-745 NRIKFTYDQVDDLE
+745 NRVEFTYEQVEDLE
-759 KTIESC
+759 RTIESC
-765 SKTNTQDASINV
+765 SKMNTQDASINV
-777 ILVEEMPAYFS
+777 VLVEEMPAYFS
-788 GQKDLDEVVKIA
+788 GQKELDEVVKIA

>member
-1 MNKLTSKLVAGV
+1 MNKLTSKLVAGM

-27 KKGGSTKSHSG
+27 KKGGSDKSHSG
-38 DKITNDT
+38 DKITSDT
-45 PWYDTKVIDVSPEVD
+45 PWFDSKVIDISPEID
-60 KSKKLQ
+60 QSKKLQ
-66 YIYSQLA
+66 YAYSQLA
-73 GTDDN
+73 GTDDK

-91 SGNIDWDTF
+91 TGNIDWETF
-100 DYTEYQI
+100 DYTEYQF
-107 EKLTILDKKTGEV
+107 ETLTVLDRNTGEI
-120 VNSFDM
+120 VNTLDMESFM
-126 DGFMGENEYVSG
+126 KDGEYVNG
-138 ATFVDGKLSINAT
+138 ATYVDGKLTINST
-151 TWDDK
+151 TWDDT
-156 TYEMKSTEHVIDPMT
+156 TYEMMNAEHVIDPMT
-171 GEELEYNEIES
+171 GEEIEYSEIEG

-215 VHKPDNTMTTV
+215 VHKPDGTVTPV

-231 GKDVYSSSAIFPIS
+231 GKDIYSSSAIFPIS
-245 DTKIM
+245 ENKIM
-250 VPVDTSNG
+250 VPADTNNG
-258 QSYYELDLATCELS
+258 TNYYEIDLETCELT
-272 KAKDDEYNWLSS
+272 KTKDEEYNWLNS

-299 TSTPVGISKVDMQK
+299 TTTPVGVSKVDMQK
-313 KTAEEIFN
+313 KTTEELFN

-326 VSRNILTNLQVA
+326 VSRNILTNMQIA
-338 SVDKDS
+338 SVEEDS
-344 FLLCGSVYHNESFSN
+344 FLLCGSVYHNEGFSN
-359 FYSGDNEEFK
+359 FYSSGEEFK
-369 VILFTKADK
+369 VILFSKADK

-397 ETVGEAIMKFNE
+397 ETIGDAIMKFNE

-440 TISDKYSAEM
+440 AISDKYSADM

-464 DIFMDVSYYGQLQ
+464 DIFMDVSYYGQLNN
-477 SDNYLADLSPYVK
+477 DNYLADLSPYVK
-490 DLDSNKYFTNIFEC
+490 DLDSDKYFTNVFEC
-504 SKTDGK
+504 SKVDGK
-510 LYTLPISFTIEG
+510 LYNIPISFTIEG

-536 FTTEEYIDFLNE
+536 FTTEEYVDFLDT

-582 FSGEDFAALAKYVKE
+582 FTGEDFAALAEYVKD

-603 LSWDEQEGGGMIIT
+603 LSWDEQDSGYIIT
-617 YDPMNMNSEPVTA
+617 YDPLNMDSEPQTA

-657 PSSDGRGPMIG
+657 PSSDGRGPMLG

-688 VKMLISDE
+688 VKMLLSDE

-710 REIFERVGREA
+710 REVFEEVGHEA

-732 MYYGYGYGMDIPQ
+732 MYYGNGYGMDIPQ
-745 NRIKFTYDQVDDLE
+745 NRVKFTYEQVEDLE
-759 KTIESC
+759 RTIESC
-765 SKTNTQDASINV
+765 SKMNTQDASINV
-777 ILVEEMPAYFS
+777 VLVEEMPAYFS
-788 GQKDLDEVVKIA
+788 GQKELDEVVKIA